1 MLSPK
6 LKEIA
11 EVYALQM
18 IGKEDVEYLLRLNKI
33 YPDHFDDLPQ
43 EFHDYVEEYGKKY
56 DAFVKEE
63 EANALAEAFN
73 NLSKK
78 NHERNNH
85 N

>member
-33 YPDHFDDLPQ
+33 HPDHFDDLPK
-43 EFHDYVEEYGKKY
+43 EFHDYVEEKQSQLTRRSYST
-56 DAFVKEE
+56 FCPS
-63 EANALAEAFN
+63 
-73 NLSKK
+73 SK
-78 NHERNNH
+78 
-85 N
+85 